1 MGIKAYYPGDVVEL
15 PHNVYIM
22 YLYVPD
28 LPAFL
33 FELPLLSAQA
43 QAH

>member
-1 MGIKAYYPGDVVEL
+1 MVYIGSDVVKL

-28 LPAFL
+28 FPAFL
-33 FELPLLSAQA
+33 FELPSL
-43 QAH
+43 